1 MPDKLMV
8 VAHPDDE
15 SIFGGAALL
24 SERGWK
30 VICLTN
36 REDETRSEEFHRAM
50 KRVGAAYEI
59 WNYPDL
65 YDGSFDPGQLGKDLE
80 KVIHKHRFGRIVT
93 HNLGG
98 EYGHSQHKS
107 LSKILHGMGI
117 DNLYVFDKSDEVLP
131 FHLLRDKLILLSVYH
146 SQMFVI
152 EQLMPYILY
161 ERIVPYDESPLYH
174 PAKKVKLHEN
184 RASGPEYYPD
194 SRQRRD

>member
-15 SIFGGAALL
+15 TIFGGAALL

-36 REDETRSEEFHRAM
+36 QKDEIRSEEFRRVM

-59 WNYPDL
+59 WDYPDL
-65 YDGSFDPGQLGKDLE
+65 YDGSFDPEPLRMEIG
-80 KVIHKHRFGRIVT
+80 KVIRNHRYERIVT

-98 EYGHSQHKS
+98 EYGHSQHRS
-107 LSKILHGMGI
+107 LSQILHSMEL
-117 DNLYVFDKSDEVLP
+117 DNLYVFGQSDQVLP
-131 FHLLRDKLILLSVYH
+131 FHLLRDKLILLSLYH

-152 EQLMPYILY
+152 EQMMPYILF
-161 ERIVPYDESPLYH
+161 ERIMPYYESPLYH
-174 PAKKVKLHEN
+174 TDN
-184 RASGPEYYPD
+184 R
-194 SRQRRD
+194 